1 MKKRILI
8 TYAPYG
14 SGHKSLALN
23 IYNYFEEFG
32 NYEIKFLDIAKYS
45 NFLGKVTIK
54 AFDIIIKKR
63 FYKTIIF

>member
-32 NYEIKFLDIAKYS
+32 NYEIKFLDIAK
-45 NFLGKVTIK
+45 
-54 AFDIIIKKR
+54 
-63 FYKTIIF
+63 